1 MRLSS
6 RRLSVLSA
14 TAAAAAVMLGLT
26 AADAFVVVGPRQHH
40 NAVTVSNNIP
50 SSILMASTEESSS
63 PPACAIPSDLGGEDG
78 GDTPTVTV
86 ADLRS
91 ASLVNQRNERVSL
104 GDLMGSGSDD
114 DKTSIVVFLRHL
126 G

>member
-6 RRLSVLSA
+6 RRLSVVSV

-26 AADAFVVVGPRQHH
+26 VTDAFVVGPRQHH
-40 NAVTVSNNIP
+40 DAVTARNNP
-50 SSILMASTEESSS
+50 STIQMASIEESSS
-63 PPACAIPSDLGGEDG
+63 TQPCAIPSDLDG
-78 GDTPTVTV
+78 DGDGAGVTQDVAV

-104 GDLMGSGSDD
+104 GDLMGNEDT
-114 DKTSIVVFLRHL
+114 TSIVVFLRHMA
-126 G
+126 